1 MAVIA
6 GLCLMGIALM
16 GCTDNGPGGGN
27 VPPEIVSEND
37 QEAGHLDNPDWGGAE
52 QTEVTYEYTVNR
64 SSIISGKATLS
75 WQDDHS
81 GSDGTDIYDIFEL
94 TVICGGVSDTL
105 QADTGN
111 IMIAING
118 TEEDGVVTGMGE
130 TLSITVRCI
139 KCGSY
144 NEPPFIGPFLRTYD
158 LGNDFSLDVEYDY
171 VLPVE

>member
-1 MAVIA
+1 MAVIT
-6 GLCLMGIALM
+6 GLCLMGMALM
-16 GCTDNGPGGGN
+16 GCTDKGPVSN
-27 VPPEIVSEND
+27 TPPVILSETT
-37 QEAGHLDNPDWGGAE
+37 QESGHLDNPDWGGAE
-52 QTEVTYEYTVNR
+52 KTEETFEYIMNG
-64 SSIISGKATLS
+64 SSIISGKATLT

-94 TVICGGVSDTL
+94 SVICGDSSETI

-118 TEEDGVVTGMGE
+118 TEEDGVTSGMGE
-130 TLSITVRCI
+130 ALTITVRCI

-158 LGNDFSLDVEYDY
+158 LGNDFSLNVEYEY
-171 VLPVE
+171 ISSVE